1 MKENCNCND
10 IKVKTPFCININGNG
25 GGSNIIVVSEL
36 PDASAA
42 MPNQLY
48 LNKSNNVMFITYDNA
63 VWTTLSATWGY
74 IFGNLLAQTDL
85 IDYINTN
92 VVAYFQEYVEM
103 ITQSLDA
110 INNELSAH
118 EGQFIDADNKL
129 TQINGDITTINGRID
144 GLSTDISGILAQI
157 DTIDTKIE
165 TIDGEISVINVNIA
179 NVNDRITSIDN
190 SINAILGSIDAIN
203 TDMGTIRDSITALSD
218 STDMRFA
225 NVSNQLNTT
234 IENLSD
240 LGATVTS
247 NIQRIYDIE
256 TKLATIEAGAEVNV
270 QSDWTLT
277 DSNSDAYIKNKP
289 ANFPTIW
296 SMIGGNIS
304 DQSDLQTALTELQTN
319 INLNHSLI
327 GTAIVTRV
335 LEDTS
340 NLDTTRLNV
349 RTRNVNTGTET
360 VQQLDLALA
369 TATKSG
375 IMPASSF
382 QAIQDNAQ
390 AIESLQHIG
399 RRYPTSEE
407 LPETL
412 TQDQVLAIFQ
422 SASGHTDPEDNDT
435 IVSINENT
443 RNAEWSYFLQT
454 NSFVYKGITA
464 VNVATNDKVGIVK
477 GDTTA
482 GKVFVEQDGTMSLV
496 GYDQIIDNDN
506 NMSNDIT
513 NLGAEVDTNT
523 SDISSI
529 RSEQTTQNNRLNA
542 LDTKTNQ
549 TNTDVSNLSARVTSN
564 EGRIDNKLDKV
575 TTGAGTQLYTKNA
588 DGTQGMTNLASS
600 VTGNSIP
607 LRSAAGTVRTGDPID
622 VTDSV
627 NLRYLQQY
635 YTSTT
640 ALQSRFD
647 NKLDKVTT
655 VTSGIQLYAKSAD
668 GQSQI
673 MASLS
678 NGTNGNTVP
687 IRATNGQVRTSN
699 PVEST
704 DAVNLGYLQG
714 NYTASTSLIAMLGG
728 KVDKVAGKDL
738 SSNDYTTAEKEKLAG
753 LLNYTHPA
761 GSALSTG
768 MYRITTNNTG
778 HIIGAIAVT
787 KQDIVNLGIPAQDTV
802 TTSSTTGTGNAVTSI
817 SHSNGQIIATKGA
830 NFLTTDKIQLVTQLP
845 ANPDPTVLY
854 LIPE

>member
-48 LNKSNNVMFITYDNA
+48 LNKSNNVMFITYDNS

-85 IDYINTN
+85 IEYLNSNI
-92 VVAYFQEYVEM
+92 VAYFQEYVTM
-103 ITQSLDA
+103 ITESLDA
-110 INNELSAH
+110 INSELSIH
-118 EGQFIDADNKL
+118 TGQFIDVNNKL

-144 GLSTDISGILAQI
+144 GLNTDISSILAQI

-179 NVNDRITSIDN
+179 NVNDRITAIDN
-190 SINAILGSIDAIN
+190 SISAILGSIDAIN

-289 ANFPTIW
+289 ANFPTLW
-296 SMIGGNIS
+296 GMVGGNIE
-304 DQSDLQTALTELQTN
+304 DQPDLQTALTELQTN
-319 INLNHSLI
+319 INLNHNLI
-327 GTAIVTRV
+327 GTAIVTRL
-335 LEDTS
+335 LEDTA

-443 RNAEWSYFLQT
+443 RNYEWSYFLQT
-454 NSFVYKGITA
+454 NSWIFKGITA
-464 VNVATNDKVGIVK
+464 VNVATNDKVGIVQ
-477 GDTTA
+477 GATTA
-482 GKVFVEQDGTMSLV
+482 GKVFIEQDGTMSLV

-506 NMSNDIT
+506 NMSNDIA
-513 NLGAEVDTNT
+513 NLGAAVDTNT

-564 EGRIDNKLDKV
+564 EGLIANKLDKV

-600 VTGNSIP
+600 VTGNSVP
-607 LRSAAGTVRTGDPID
+607 LRSVAGTVRTGDPID

-635 YTSTT
+635 YPSTSS
-640 ALQSRFD
+640 LQSLIA
-647 NKLDKVTT
+647 NKLDKITT
-655 VTSGIQLYAKSAD
+655 ESTYNQVYAKTPAGGQTMFQLDSAATANMIPLR
-668 GQSQI
+668 GF
-673 MASLS
+673 
-678 NGTNGNTVP
+678 NGEVKVGNPNVG
-687 IRATNGQVRTSN
+687 A
-699 PVEST
+699 
-704 DAVNLGYLQG
+704 DAINLGYIVSY
-714 NYTASTSLIAMLGG
+714 YTTTSTLNSLLAN

-738 SSNDYTTAEKEKLAG
+738 STNDYTTAEKEKLAG
-753 LLNYTHPA
+753 LVNYVHPA

-830 NFLTTDKIQLVTQLP
+830 NFLTTDKIQLVNQLP
-845 ANPDPTVLY
+845 ANPLPDVLY